1 MSAAGDMVIRL
12 DRDNEAR
19 AQFVIALKN
28 TVNLGMAADL
38 HSLFDERHAPVIEGA
53 LGRKLDPLSKSD
65 REETRKALSNEPLY
79 KHWSA
84 FTYMSQTLMWDTVAG
99 FVDPQ
104 LPRLQAAA
112 DVLADDAGS
121 LGSLALDPDL
131 QVPWNVADVEIHRQ
145 PGGFCFEKHD
155 RDIEAGARYNGGGM
169 IYAAGKG
176 RNALAGKS
184 GGDFVRQLIAERWP
198 DFEPRRILEVG
209 CGTGRNTVSYAHI
222 YPEAELHGVDCAA
235 GLLRW
240 AHANAEAQGVAI
252 HFRQMDAAAMDYPDE
267 SFDLIVSHILGHEMT
282 EEGLPAMVAECWR
295 LLRPGG
301 VAVHLDV
308 PIQPGHIGLV
318 DQVINDWQVQ
328 HNNERSWQLWAEAD
342 VPTYLREA
350 GFPEEARFHGPISQG
365 GRDVWFVYGGRK
377 PETVQ

>member
-1 MSAAGDMVIRL
+1 MTSAEDLVIRL
-12 DRDNEAR
+12 DRDNESR

-28 TVNLGMAADL
+28 AVNLGMAADL
-38 HSLFDERHAPVIEGA
+38 RALFDEKHAPAIEA
-53 LGRKLDPLSKSD
+53 SLGRKLDPLSKSD
-65 REETRKALSNEPLY
+65 REATRAALVEEPLY
-79 KHWSA
+79 QHWSA
-84 FTYMSQTLMWDTVAG
+84 FTYMSQTLMWDTVAV

-104 LPRLQAAA
+104 LPRLQQAAEA
-112 DVLADDAGS
+112 LTDNPAKRGS
-121 LGSLALDPDL
+121 LVLNPDL
-131 QVPWNVADVEIHRQ
+131 QIPWNVADVEIHRQ

-198 DFEPRRILEVG
+198 DFTPRRILEVG
-209 CGTGRNTVSYAHI
+209 CGTGRNTVSYARLF
-222 YPEAELHGVDCAA
+222 PDAEVHGIDCAA

-252 HFRQMDAAAMDYPDE
+252 HFRQMDAASMDYPDE

-282 EEGLPAMVAECWR
+282 AEGIPEMIAECWR

-308 PIQPGHIGLV
+308 PIQPGTIGLV
-318 DQVINDWQVQ
+318 DQVLNDWQVQ
-328 HNNERSWQLWAEAD
+328 HNNERSWQIWAEAD
-342 VPTYLREA
+342 VPAYLRNA
-350 GFPEEARFHGPISQG
+350 GFPEETRFHGPVSQG
-365 GRDVWFVYGGRK
+365 GRDVWYAYGGRK